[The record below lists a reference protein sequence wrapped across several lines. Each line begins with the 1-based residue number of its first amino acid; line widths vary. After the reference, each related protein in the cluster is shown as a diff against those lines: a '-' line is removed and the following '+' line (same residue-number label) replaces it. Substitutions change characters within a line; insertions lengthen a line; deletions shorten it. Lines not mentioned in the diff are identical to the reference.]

1 MARGKKK
8 LKRGRLKWDKK
19 SANQG
24 RKGAFGKRK
33 KFKSFAEA
41 KKQK

>member
-1 MARGKKK
+1 MSRGAKK
-8 LKRGRLKWDKK
+8 LKRGRLKWSKK

-33 KFKSFAEA
+33 KLRSFAEC
-41 KKQK
+41 KKQR